1 MSEPPVLTSTVPTPN
16 PQALFTELDDGT
28 GVLLHL
34 DTKFYFTLNPTA
46 VFVWKALT
54 RAEID
59 SLGAIAEALVKE
71 FRVERA
77 EAERDVAELLAEM
90 LADGLLL
97 DPAGRSPR

>member
-1 MSEPPVLTSTVPTPN
+1 MRAPTQN

-46 VFVWKALT
+46 VIVWKELSTGGDRAAL
-54 RAEID
+54 
-59 SLGAIAEALVKE
+59 LGRIAERLSAE
-71 FRVERA
+71 FQVDRA
-77 EAERDVAELLAEM
+77 TAERDVEGILAEL

-97 DPAGRSPR
+97 EAKG